1 MARRNGCGF
10 GIVGCGMIADFHANA
25 IKAMKGGRL
34 VACLDTLSEK
44 AARRVGAAF
53 GCAWYT
59 DERRFLAHPGLDVVT
74 IATPSGS
81 HLEPALAAAKAGK
94 HVVCEKPLE
103 ITLER
108 CDRMIAAC
116 RKAGV
121 TLAGL
126 FPARAAEASQILKRT
141 VDSGRFGRLTLCDAY
156 VKWWRSQE
164 YYDSGGWRGT
174 WKLDGGGALMNQS
187 IHTIDM
193 LQWLAGPVESVF
205 AVTDRLAH
213 KRIEVEDVAVAALR
227 FRSRALGVIE
237 GSSAAYPGHPKEIHI
252 SGEKGSAFLRDS
264 SFTVWRF
271 AEEKPEDEKI
281 LRKHGLREAKAGA
294 GAADPRTITWDG
306 HRVQFEDAERAIRTG
321 KEPMVSGP
329 EARKAVEI
337 ILAIYKSAQTGS
349 VVRLPLK
356 STPRFG
362 DPHVAAR
369 RLRRGR

>member
-1 MARRNGCGF
+1 MAKTYGF
-10 GIVGCGMIADFHANA
+10 GIIGTGMIADFHARAIGDLPNA
-25 IKAMKGGRL
+25 RL
-34 VACLDTLSEK
+34 VGGCDIDRERADKFAERHHC
-44 AARRVGAAF
+44 RAF
-53 GCAWYT
+53 YDFEAI
-59 DERRFLAHPGLDVVT
+59 LADPNIDVVT
-74 IATPSGS
+74 ICTPSGL
-81 HLEPALAAAKAGK
+81 HMEPAIAAARHGK

-121 TLAGL
+121 ALAGL
-126 FPARAAEASQILKRT
+126 FPARAAEASQLLKRA

-156 VKWWRSQE
+156 IKWWRSQE

-205 AVTDRLAH
+205 AFTDRLAH

-227 FRSRALGVIE
+227 FRSGALGVIE

-264 SFTVWRF
+264 SFTVWKF
-271 AEEKPEDEKI
+271 AEEKTEDKKI

-294 GAADPRTITWDG
+294 GAADPRTITWEG
-306 HRVQFEDAERAIRTG
+306 HRVQFEDAARAIRTG
-321 KEPMVSGP
+321 REPMVSGA

-337 ILAIYKSAQTGS
+337 ILAVYKSAQTGS
-349 VVRLPLK
+349 VVRLPLR
-356 STPRFG
+356 STPKFG